1 MKLLIGIIKF
11 YIIYIYIVLKA
22 YTSHNLMDMDKGIP
36 PNLYKPELIVDFSND
51 PLGEMKIILNY
62 IFINN
67 INFA

>member
-1 MKLLIGIIKF
+1 MK
-11 YIIYIYIVLKA
+11 IVLKA

-51 PLGEMKIILNY
+51 HLGEMKIILNY